1 MKTSQNPPWQPPAAP
16 GLPPPERML
25 RGLGV
30 SSGIAVGPAYVV
42 ESGNFQVPEYEIVL
56 GNKLQQRCQE
66 AIDTAQVAEP
76 GMAAVEI
83 R

>member
-1 MKTSQNPPWQPPAAP
+1 MKTDNVRETKYGGAITA
-16 GLPPPERML
+16 RFF
-25 RGLGV
+25 V
-30 SSGIAVGPAYVV
+30 CSSGHVHIIGY
-42 ESGNFQVPEYEIVL
+42 GRDDQVPEYEIVL